1 MTARVSISSDNLSY
15 LQSLAQAWGCDQS
28 KAINY
33 LLFQLRTQ
41 STVPT
46 TPTAQFVQIPAQ
58 EMYRESVPVSVPTIQ
73 AEPEVDE
80 TIARFIALGLD
91 EF

>member
-1 MTARVSISSDNLSY
+1 MTARVSISPDNLFY
-15 LQSLAQAWGCDQS
+15 LQSLAKAWGCDQS

-41 STVPT
+41 PVIAPT
-46 TPTAQFVQIPAQ
+46 APTAQFVQIPAQ
-58 EMYRESVPVSVPTIQ
+58 EMYHQPVPVIQ
-73 AEPEVDE
+73 PDHEPDEV
-80 TIARFIALGLD
+80 ISKFLALGLD